1 MPSPK
6 VTGTLQPVRTKLS
19 TRFDPAKGYVVVQ
32 EWESAGDNLGGLALQ
47 AANAGMDYTH
57 DANARKSRL
66 VMTTTGAAPG
76 FPEKATSTWQLYTND
91 YQKDIRESPAAIG
104 LGPVLMS
111 KIDAAI
117 QMIKL
122 TAEQGAD
129 ADPLLDGLAQTYA
142 DFTTDGTGL
151 FQAGTT
157 ERKIFDLILH
167 GVTSYEVIFYSAR
180 ATISLPFL
188 FSGDIPGVSP
198 DSLMADLI
206 GDIAV
211 NGPND
216 LTLFKWGWRRLGT
229 SRTFSGNNRTEINIE
244 WRLGSWPPVLYS
256 DITDLP
262 E

>member
-1 MPSPK
+1 MPKPEIN
-6 VTGTLQPVRTKLS
+6 GTVQPVRSEIS
-19 TRFDPAKGYVVVQ
+19 THYDPTKGYTTTQ
-32 EWESAGDNLGGLALQ
+32 EYESAGDNLNGLAVQ
-47 AANAGMDYTH
+47 ARTAGMGFSL

-129 ADPLLDGLAQTYA
+129 ADPLLDGLAQTYT

-151 FQAGTT
+151 F
-157 ERKIFDLILH
+157 
-167 GVTSYEVIFYSAR
+167 
-180 ATISLPFL
+180 
-188 FSGDIPGVSP
+188 
-198 DSLMADLI
+198 
-206 GDIAV
+206 
-211 NGPND
+211 
-216 LTLFKWGWRRLGT
+216 
-229 SRTFSGNNRTEINIE
+229 
-244 WRLGSWPPVLYS
+244 
-256 DITDLP
+256 
-262 E
+262 